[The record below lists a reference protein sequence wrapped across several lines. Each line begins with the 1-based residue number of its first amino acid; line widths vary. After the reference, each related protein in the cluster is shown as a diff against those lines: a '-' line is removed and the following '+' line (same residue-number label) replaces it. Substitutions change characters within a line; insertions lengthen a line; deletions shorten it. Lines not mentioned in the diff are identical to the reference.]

1 MKKVLI
7 ICLFVL
13 GLIIP
18 NIDVKAVN
26 VSNEEELRAA
36 IEQGG
41 DITLTKDI
49 EVKEPLVID
58 KDVNISGRGIMMQG
72 DNTLMTVNSGN
83 VTLDVDLIAGWNGQY
98 DEWGN
103 PNNVIKNQGIALEIN
118 GGTVNFENTSVGA
131 GKVVIEINGGTVT
144 GTSGIIAGEYNEN
157 NETYS
162 GGQGMIVNSGNVD
175 LDIPYIYSGGTAL
188 TVNNGSNV
196 TLDGAQINSY
206 EGNGIEENHG
216 ANLTLTDAYDN
227 LFINSYEENGIEV
240 NDGSVV
246 NINSIRLSSIIFGSK
261 NAIYL
266 NGGTANVDS
275 DIKLYSPQNLF
286 KFSKGKNNNIPS
298 ITLNGDIYI
307 DAGYNPWPINGGIS
321 FDSDISEIKIQN
333 NNTNTPFYYDDEKLK
348 INAKYSEGTYT
359 LQSNSISC
367 INAININGK
376 KNTID
381 WCLASNENEL
391 RNYIANN
398 KNIRLTSDIT
408 LTSPL
413 DIKNKNLTIDGDGWA
428 IRQNYEALFSVSG
441 GNVTLK
447 NTWFI
452 GLGQMEIKDG
462 AVVTYDNMETSDNPS
477 TVVLNGG
484 TLKIKEVRLYKDFN
498 INIKKGVNDK
508 TGDSVLIFE
517 NIEPVQS
524 WYNSNLNIN
533 VDSSVRELRLTNDE
547 NINNKI
553 SLDGKNLLIAL
564 LSKPDDT
571 VKTMSSNDLDC
582 INVIIDG
589 KETYVGNKNACKP
602 EPSEIVNVP
611 STSLYGSVA
620 IIILGIICI
629 GISIYVTRKITTK

>member
-18 NIDVKAVN
+18 NIDVKAVD
-26 VSNEEELRAA
+26 VSNEDELRAA

-41 DITLTKDI
+41 DITLTNDI
-49 EVKEPLVID
+49 EIHQTLEIN
-58 KDVNISGRGIMMQG
+58 KDVNINGNYKDILMQG
-72 DNTLMTVNSGN
+72 DNTLMAINSGK
-83 VTLDVDLIAGWNGQY
+83 VTLRYVCLRSGWNGEY
-98 DEWGN
+98 KYGITPD
-103 PNNVIKNQGIALEIN
+103 NVVKNQGTALEIN
-118 GGTVNFENTSVGA
+118 GGTVNFDDTEIYA
-131 GKVVIEINGGTVT
+131 GNIGVEVNGGTVT
-144 GTSGIIAGEYNEN
+144 ENSGIYAGEYNEN
-157 NETYS
+157 NYTYS
-162 GGQGMIVNSGNVD
+162 GGQGMIVNGGNVELND
-175 LDIPYIYSGGTAL
+175 LDIASGGTAL
-188 TVNNGSNV
+188 TVNNGASV
-196 TLDGAQINSY
+196 TLNDAGINSY
-206 EGNGIEENHG
+206 EG
-216 ANLTLTDAYDN
+216 
-227 LFINSYEENGIEV
+227 NGIEV

-246 NINSIRLSSIIFGSK
+246 NINSMRLSLIIFGSK

-547 NINNKI
+547 NVNNKI

>member
-18 NIDVKAVN
+18 NIDVKAVD
-26 VSNEEELRAA
+26 VSNEDELRAA

-41 DITLTKDI
+41 DITLTNDI
-49 EVKEPLVID
+49 EIHQTLEIN
-58 KDVNISGRGIMMQG
+58 KDVNINGNYKDILMQG
-72 DNTLMTVNSGN
+72 DNTLMAINSGK
-83 VTLDVDLIAGWNGQY
+83 VTLRYVCLRSGWNGEY
-98 DEWGN
+98 KYGITPD
-103 PNNVIKNQGIALEIN
+103 NVVKNQGTALEIN
-118 GGTVNFENTSVGA
+118 GGTVNFDDTEIYA
-131 GKVVIEINGGTVT
+131 GNIGVEVNGGTVT
-144 GTSGIIAGEYNEN
+144 ENSGIYAGEYNEN
-157 NETYS
+157 NYTYS
-162 GGQGMIVNSGNVD
+162 GGQGMIVNGGNVELND
-175 LDIPYIYSGGTAL
+175 LDIASGGTAL
-188 TVNNGSNV
+188 TVNNGASV
-196 TLDGAQINSY
+196 TLNDAGINSY
-206 EGNGIEENHG
+206 EG
-216 ANLTLTDAYDN
+216 
-227 LFINSYEENGIEV
+227 NGIEV

-246 NINSIRLSSIIFGSK
+246 NINSMRLSLIIFGSK

-589 KETYVGNKNACKP
+589 KETYVANKNACKP

>member
-1 MKKVLI
+1 MKKILI
-7 ICLFVL
+7 ISLFVL

-41 DITLTKDI
+41 DITLTNDIEIHQTLEINKDVSINGKYKDI
-49 EVKEPLVID
+49 L
-58 KDVNISGRGIMMQG
+58 MQG
-72 DNTLMTVNSGN
+72 DNTLMAINSGK
-83 VTLDVDLIAGWNGQY
+83 VTLRYVYLRSGWNGEY
-98 DEWGN
+98 KYGITPD
-103 PNNVIKNQGIALEIN
+103 NVVKNQGTALEIN
-118 GGTVNFENTSVGA
+118 GGNVNFNDADIFAGNVG
-131 GKVVIEINGGTVT
+131 IEVNDGTVT
-144 GTSGIIAGEYNEN
+144 GRLGIYVGERTEN
-157 NETYS
+157 GTYS
-162 GGQGMIVNSGNVD
+162 GGQGMIVNGGNVELNG
-175 LDIPYIYSGGTAL
+175 LDIASGGTAL
-188 TVNNGSNV
+188 TVNNGASV
-196 TLDGAQINSY
+196 TLNDAGINSY
-206 EGNGIEENHG
+206 EG
-216 ANLTLTDAYDN
+216 
-227 LFINSYEENGIEV
+227 NGIEV

-246 NINSIRLSSIIFGSK
+246 NINSMRLSLIIFGSK

-441 GNVTLK
+441 GNATLK

>member
-18 NIDVKAVN
+18 NIDVKAVD
-26 VSNEEELRAA
+26 VSNEDELRAA

-41 DITLTKDI
+41 EITLTKDI

-58 KDVNISGRGIMMQG
+58 KDVNIRNRRIMMQG
-72 DNTLMTVNSGN
+72 DNTLITINSGN
-83 VTLDVDLIAGWNGQY
+83 VALGVDLIAGWSGQY
-98 DEWGN
+98 NEWGN
-103 PNNVIKNQGIALEIN
+103 PNDVIKNQGIALEIN
-118 GGTVNFENTSVGA
+118 GGNVNFNDADISAGNVG
-131 GKVVIEINGGTVT
+131 IEVNDGTVT
-144 GTSGIIAGEYNEN
+144 GRLGIYVGERTEN
-157 NETYS
+157 GTYS
-162 GGQGMIVNSGNVD
+162 GGQGMIVNGGNVE
-175 LDIPYIYSGGTAL
+175 LYGPDIASGGTAL

-206 EGNGIEENHG
+206 EGNGIEVNNG

-227 LFINSYEENGIEV
+227 FFINSYEGNGIEV

-246 NINSIRLSSIIFGSK
+246 NINSTRAHSLIFGSK

-441 GNVTLK
+441 GNATLK

>member
-1 MKKVLI
+1 MKKILI
-7 ICLFVL
+7 ISLFVL

-41 DITLTKDI
+41 DITLTNDIEIHQTLEINKDVSINGKYKDI
-49 EVKEPLVID
+49 L
-58 KDVNISGRGIMMQG
+58 MQG
-72 DNTLMTVNSGN
+72 DNTLMAINSGK
-83 VTLDVDLIAGWNGQY
+83 VTLRYVYLRSGWNGEY
-98 DEWGN
+98 KYGITPD
-103 PNNVIKNQGIALEIN
+103 NVVKNQGTALEIN
-118 GGTVNFENTSVGA
+118 GGNVNFNDADIFAGNVG
-131 GKVVIEINGGTVT
+131 IEVNDGTVT
-144 GTSGIIAGEYNEN
+144 GRLGIYVGERTEN
-157 NETYS
+157 GTYS
-162 GGQGMIVNSGNVD
+162 GGQGMIVNGGNVELNG
-175 LDIPYIYSGGTAL
+175 LDIASGGTAL
-188 TVNNGSNV
+188 TVNNGASV
-196 TLDGAQINSY
+196 TLNDAGINSY
-206 EGNGIEENHG
+206 EG
-216 ANLTLTDAYDN
+216 
-227 LFINSYEENGIEV
+227 NGIEV

-246 NINSIRLSSIIFGSK
+246 NINSMRLSLIIFGSK

-413 DIKNKNLTIDGDGWA
+413 DIKNKNLTFDGDGWA